1 MQNILE
7 ESMGEVIEFPVEL
20 TRPPA
25 GIAYDLDTVAVVSEV
40 LYQIMED
47 RDYEI
52 DQKLKD
58 DIKVL
63 TNLAYAAV
71 RRQAEEEDEQ
81 HHPYIHINFKKIL
94 VIMFT
99 HKIDGLHEND
109 FIMASKCDDIK
120 K

>member
-58 DIKVL
+58 DIKLL

-81 HHPYIHINFKKIL
+81 HHPFHDMMND
-94 VIMFT
+94 MSGA
-99 HKIDGLHEND
+99 IDNAIKSLKND
-109 FIMASKCDDIK
+109 K
-120 K
+120 

>member
-1 MQNILE
+1 
-7 ESMGEVIEFPVEL
+7 MGEVIEFPVEL

-40 LYQIMED
+40 LYEIMHD

-52 DQKLKD
+52 NQKLKD

-81 HHPYIHINFKKIL
+81 HHPFHEMMNDMSGAIDTAIKSLKKD
-94 VIMFT
+94 
-99 HKIDGLHEND
+99 K
-109 FIMASKCDDIK
+109 
-120 K
+120 